1 MLTIGRRYLNFW
13 PVFWALFLL
22 VIQVVTNLWLPTIT
36 ADIIN
41 KGIGQSD
48 MKYIWFMGLIMLIV
62 ALASWIS
69 AIGNVYF
76 ASKQSQG
83 LGMKLRRDLFNKVLF
98 MDERNFQDFGDATLI
113 TRTTNDV
120 TQLQNVFQTMLRMM
134 LMAPM
139 MLIGSIF
146 MAWKLSH
153 DLMLVFLI
161 SLPILT
167 LAVVINIA
175 IAMPRFRSMQTKVD
189 KINLIF
195 QQGLTGVRVIRAFRR
210 DQYEIDKLDEAN
222 RDLTHTSRVVLTTI
236 AMLMPIMTVILSFTN
251 IGIVWF
257 GAQLSGKDM
266 MEMGSLVAFLTYA
279 SQILMSF
286 MQLSAV
292 AVMVPRAQVSAVHVR
307 EILERQDKI
316 TDEQVNKELN
326 ESVSDSLALHQVS
339 FKFDEAKRQALSDLS
354 VNVKAGQTLAIIGGT
369 GSGKST
375 ILNLIARLI
384 DPTSGSVNINGIDIR
399 QMSKH
404 DLHEKVALTQQ
415 KAVLFSGSLR
425 SNLQFGKS
433 DATDEE
439 MWQALEIAQA
449 ADFIR
454 EQGGLEMAVE
464 QNGANFSGGQK
475 QRIAIAR
482 TLIKEAEIY
491 LFDDSFSALDFAT
504 DRKLREAINK
514 SEKHHDKIK
523 VIVAQRIATVMSAD
537 KILVLENGLAVGLGT
552 HESLAKSCPQYQ
564 ETMQSQLSDEDLV
577 KMGLSIT
584 NSTDKG
590 GPVQ

>member
-210 DQYEIDKLDEAN
+210 DQYEIDKFDEAN

-257 GAQLSGKDM
+257 GAQLIGEDM

-292 AVMVPRAQVSAVHVR
+292 AVMVPRAQVSAVRVR

-326 ESVSDSLALHQVS
+326 ESVSNSLALHQVS

-375 ILNLIARLI
+375 ILNLISRLI

-399 QMSKH
+399 QMSQH

-537 KILVLENGLAVGLGT
+537 QILVLENGLAVGLGT